1 MKKRLRGIVKGTMSD
16 YLAVA
21 SVLVVGVGA
30 VLAASYKRPPVE
42 LFSAG
47 NNFDV
52 ALAVTKAYKTVLER
66 TPTEAELLE
75 YHDRLL
81 SDSQFDVPALE
92 ASLRE
97 SGEYRRLVRLQ
108 SESANPGLEGTL
120 TEAQVLGKL
129 RAFYRAE
136 VGVDPDEAT
145 LVFLRE
151 RYRRTRLDDEY
162 IKELITS
169 IALSGETLARNA
181 AKRKIAAGDAATDP
195 ALDRFGK
202 ISRGGKDGSA
212 KDAAAKSAVP
222 GSAAQGGGTPAD
234 DFGGAGS
241 GSGSGADSEF
251 ARSIDGR
258 EADALT
264 ALCAKLGVSADKALT
279 SGTMSADALLGGRCP
294 GIDDDVLA
302 QKVAQRQ
309 LDGTASITC
318 RAARSAQAAGLSRA
332 GYVIPP
338 ERLGSWT
345 VPQRHPP
352 VCQGTMNQGKAV
364 WGPVN
369 DQTSLI
375 GTPLDKAKEMEGRL
389 EDLVLL

>member
-1 MKKRLRGIVKGTMSD
+1 MSD
-16 YLAVA
+16 VLAIA
-21 SVLVVGVGA
+21 SVLAVGVGA
-30 VLAASYKRPPVE
+30 VLVASYKKPPVE

-47 NNFDV
+47 NNFDI

-66 TPTEAELLE
+66 TPTEAELIE

-81 SDSQFDVPALE
+81 SDEQFDVKALE

-97 SGEYRRLVRLQ
+97 TGEYKRLIRLQ
-108 SESANPGLEGTL
+108 SESANPGLEGSL

-129 RAFYRAE
+129 RRLYRNQ
-136 VGVDPDEAT
+136 VGVDPDEST

-151 RYRRTRLDDEY
+151 RYRRTRLDDDY
-162 IKELITS
+162 IRELIKS
-169 IALSGETLARNA
+169 ISQAGESLARGA
-181 AKRKIAAGDAATDP
+181 AERQGLTSGSDP
-195 ALDRFGK
+195 QLDRFGK
-202 ISRGGKDGSA
+202 NSRGRSGETEADTKAA
-212 KDAAAKSAVP
+212 KAAADAKAK
-222 GSAAQGGGTPAD
+222 AD
-234 DFGGAGS
+234 SFGD
-241 GSGSGADSEF
+241 SGSGAGTGPDSEF
-251 ARSIDGR
+251 ARSIDQR

-264 ALCAKLGVSADKALT
+264 ALCTKLGVSADKALAGSM
-279 SGTMSADALLGGRCP
+279 SGDALLGGTCP
-294 GIDDDVLA
+294 GLGDVPPDELA
-302 QKVAQRQ
+302 QKLAQRQ

-318 RAARSAQAAGLSRA
+318 RAARAAQAAGLSRA

-345 VPQRHPP
+345 VPQRRPP
-352 VCQGTMNQGKAV
+352 ICIGKPGV

-375 GTPLDKAKEMEGRL
+375 GTPLDKAQEMEGRL

>member
-1 MKKRLRGIVKGTMSD
+1 MIDRPDVMALVSV
-16 YLAVA
+16 LAVA
-21 SVLVVGVGA
+21 AGA
-30 VLAASYKRPPVE
+30 ILIATRRVAPIER
-42 LFSAG
+42 FSAG

-75 YHDRLL
+75 YHDRLM
-81 SDSQFDVPALE
+81 SDSEFDVPALE

-145 LVFLRE
+145 LLFLRE

-162 IKELITS
+162 IQELITS
-169 IALSGETLARNA
+169 ISMAGEYRARAA
-181 AKRKIAAGDAATDP
+181 AKRKDKAGESAADEP
-195 ALDRFGK
+195 ASRFGK
-202 ISRGGKDGSA
+202 LSGGKAGDDDANGTAGDDGTKA
-212 KDAAAKSAVP
+212 KKGKAKNDAR
-222 GSAAQGGGTPAD
+222 TL
-234 DFGGAGS
+234 
-241 GSGSGADSEF
+241 E
-251 ARSIDGR
+251 GR

-264 ALCAKLGVSADKALT
+264 ALCAKLGVDSDKALAGNM
-279 SGTMSADALLGGRCP
+279 SGDALLGGRCP
-294 GIDDDVLA
+294 AIEDDILA
-302 QKVAQRQ
+302 QRVAQRNIE
-309 LDGTASITC
+309 GAASVTC
-318 RAARSAQAAGLSRA
+318 RAARAAQAAGLSRA

-338 ERLGSWT
+338 ERLGSWS

-352 VCQGTMNQGKAV
+352 ICKGSFGEDGKAV

-369 DQTSLI
+369 SQTALI
-375 GTPLDKAKEMEGRL
+375 GTPLAAAREMEGTL
-389 EDLVLL
+389 DDMVLL

>member
-1 MKKRLRGIVKGTMSD
+1 MSD
-16 YLAVA
+16 MIAIA

-30 VLAASYKRPPVE
+30 VLVASYKRPPVE

-97 SGEYRRLVRLQ
+97 SGEYRRLTRLQ
-108 SESANPGLEGTL
+108 SESANPGLEGVL

-129 RAFYRAE
+129 RGFYRAE
-136 VGVDPDEAT
+136 VGVDPDEPT

-162 IKELITS
+162 IKALITS
-169 IALSGETLARNA
+169 ISVSGETVARSA
-181 AKRKIAAGDAATDP
+181 AKRKIAAGDVDAP
-195 ALDRFGK
+195 LERFGK
-202 ISRGGKDGSA
+202 ISRGS
-212 KDAAAKSAVP
+212 S
-222 GSAAQGGGTPAD
+222 GTPAED
-234 DFGGAGS
+234 SGVASGGS
-241 GSGSGADSEF
+241 GTPTAGGVTSDGVTTRDADM
-251 ARSIDGR
+251 ARALDGR
-258 EADALT
+258 DADALT
-264 ALCAKLGVSADKALT
+264 ALCAKLGVSADKALAA
-279 SGTMSADALLGGRCP
+279 GTMSADALLGGRCP
-294 GIDDDVLA
+294 GIDDDILA

-318 RAARSAQAAGLSRA
+318 RAARSAQAAGLSGA

-352 VCQGTMNQGKAV
+352 ICVGTMNAGKAV

-375 GTPLDKAKEMEGRL
+375 GTPLDVAQEMEGRL

>member
-1 MKKRLRGIVKGTMSD
+1 MTHLTDSRMSD

-21 SVLVVGVGA
+21 SVLAVGLGA
-30 VLAASYKRPPVE
+30 VLVASLKRPPVE

-81 SDSQFDVPALE
+81 SDSEFDVAALE

-97 SGEYRRLVRLQ
+97 SGEYRRLTRLQ

-129 RAFYRAE
+129 RRFYRAE

-151 RYRRTRLDDEY
+151 RYRRTRLDDGY
-162 IKELITS
+162 IQGLIVS
-169 IALSGETLARNA
+169 ISRAGETLAR
-181 AKRKIAAGDAATDP
+181 DAANKDRKDLADKDA

-202 ISRGGKDGSA
+202 NSRTSESGQLGT
-212 KDAAAKSAVP
+212 
-222 GSAAQGGGTPAD
+222 GTPAD
-234 DFGGAGS
+234 DAAAAAAAAGTVPAFGGAGS
-241 GSGSGADSEF
+241 GSGAGKDSDF
-251 ARSIDGR
+251 ARAIDGR

-264 ALCAKLGVSADKALT
+264 SLCAKLGVSADKALAGT
-279 SGTMSADALLGGRCP
+279 LSGDALLGGRCP
-294 GIDDDVLA
+294 GIDDDALA
-302 QKVAQRQ
+302 QKLAQRQ
-309 LDGTASITC
+309 LDGTASVTC
-318 RAARSAQAAGLSRA
+318 RAARAAQAAGLSRA

-345 VPQRHPP
+345 VPQKHPP
-352 VCQGTMNQGKAV
+352 LCVGTMNDGKAV

-369 DQTSLI
+369 DQTALI
-375 GTPLDKAKEMEGRL
+375 GTPLDKAREMEGTL
-389 EDLVLL
+389 DDLVLL

>member
-1 MKKRLRGIVKGTMSD
+1 MSD
-16 YLAVA
+16 VLAIA
-21 SVLVVGVGA
+21 SVLAVGVGA
-30 VLAASYKRPPVE
+30 VLVASYKRPPVE

-47 NNFDV
+47 NNFDI

-66 TPTEAELLE
+66 TPTEAELIE

-81 SDSQFDVPALE
+81 SDEQFDVPALE

-97 SGEYRRLVRLQ
+97 TGEYKRLIRLQ
-108 SESANPGLEGTL
+108 SESANPGLEGSL

-129 RAFYRAE
+129 RRLYRGQ
-136 VGVDPDEAT
+136 VGVDPDEST

-151 RYRRTRLDDEY
+151 RYRRTRLDDDY
-162 IKELITS
+162 IKELIKS
-169 IALSGETLARNA
+169 ISQAGEALARGA
-181 AKRKIAAGDAATDP
+181 AERQGLVKGSDP
-195 ALDRFGK
+195 KLDRFGE
-202 ISRGGKDGSA
+202 ISRGKTGASDE
-212 KDAAAKSAVP
+212 DAAAK
-222 GSAAQGGGTPAD
+222 AAAKAKSD
-234 DFGGAGS
+234 EFGDS
-241 GSGSGADSEF
+241 GSGSGTGPESEF
-251 ARSIDGR
+251 ARSIDQR

-264 ALCAKLGVSADKALT
+264 ALCTKLGVSADKALAGSM
-279 SGTMSADALLGGRCP
+279 SGDALLGGSCP
-294 GIDDDVLA
+294 GLGDVPADELA
-302 QKVAQRQ
+302 QRLAQRQ

-318 RAARSAQAAGLSRA
+318 RAARAAQAAGLSRA

-345 VPQRHPP
+345 VPQRRPP
-352 VCQGTMNQGKAV
+352 ICIGKPGV

-375 GTPLDKAKEMEGRL
+375 GTPLDKAQEMEGRL